1 LQIEGVQSQLLQL
14 WVVERDCSGVVRN
27 DFAESIRRRAQ
38 HAGQIQ
44 VCDDCIVDVEQ
55 QLEVGA
61 RRYLLDLNI
70 DAAGVL

>member
-1 LQIEGVQSQLLQL
+1 
-14 WVVERDCSGVVRN
+14 
-27 DFAESIRRRAQ
+27 
-38 HAGQIQ
+38 
-44 VCDDCIVDVEQ
+44 VCDDGVVDVEQ